1 MTGSFICEIGNVR
14 QRKLPTEP
22 ETALSPEAAV
32 DSDGVEFDVE
42 VQRNTKGSHVRR
54 ARYHQS
60 MINSKR
66 TSRYIM

>member
-1 MTGSFICEIGNVR
+1 MTGSFIREIGNVK
-14 QRKLPTEP
+14 QRKLPTE
-22 ETALSPEAAV
+22 PEAAV